1 MLDDRLL
8 KRWYQFCINNNKLS
22 KPKSTMIV
30 THETNVFTCEPCT
43 CDGLKHVWRS
53 CGFILNVFLAFK
65 YATITMNEYLR

>member
-8 KRWYQFCINNNKLS
+8 KRWYHYQFCINNNKLS

-30 THETNVFTCEPCT
+30 THETNVCT

-65 YATITMNEYLR
+65 YATTTMNEYLR